1 MPDINQ
7 HHSLFE
13 VLSSV
18 QRMFERY
25 WNKPIWVKAELAKIN
40 FYPHSGHAYPL
51 LVEKKSG
58 KTVAEIRSTVWATTF
73 KRITSK
79 FESVTKKEFS
89 DGIELLLLVEVRYT
103 PNYGL
108 TLNII
113 DVDPTYTLG
122 AMERERQQTIKKLK
136 ADNLFSKNKSVEFSI
151 LPKRV
156 AVISVETSKGF
167 RDFIE
172 TLDNNK
178 NSYKVEYK
186 LFPALLQGD
195 KAIES
200 IRRQL
205 DVIRQQNAS
214 FDVVAIIRGGGG
226 EVGLS
231 CYDSFSLASAVAQF
245 PLPILTGIGHATNLT
260 VVEMIS
266 YENMIT
272 PTALGN
278 FILDK
283 FESFDTRIL
292 NAESSLTYFS
302 EKIIRDEHSTLNG
315 AAVVIDNY
323 VKLLLQKESFLIEKI
338 QSSIQISGGG
348 VLKKQSEL
356 INNLSIDLK
365 YILKEKLQKQNF
377 VLDMMYSK
385 LKTDI
390 LTGLKSKNQ
399 NLENIE
405 GKVKLLNPN
414 NVLKRGY
421 SITRINGKVEVG
433 IDLKP
438 GDVID
443 IETYKANIKSRVEKI
458 LKK

>member
-156 AVISVETSKGF
+156 AVI
-167 RDFIE
+167 R
-172 TLDNNK
+172 
-178 NSYKVEYK
+178 
-186 LFPALLQGD
+186 
-195 KAIES
+195 
-200 IRRQL
+200 
-205 DVIRQQNAS
+205 
-214 FDVVAIIRGGGG
+214 
-226 EVGLS
+226 
-231 CYDSFSLASAVAQF
+231 
-245 PLPILTGIGHATNLT
+245 
-260 VVEMIS
+260 
-266 YENMIT
+266 
-272 PTALGN
+272 
-278 FILDK
+278 
-283 FESFDTRIL
+283 
-292 NAESSLTYFS
+292 
-302 EKIIRDEHSTLNG
+302 
-315 AAVVIDNY
+315 
-323 VKLLLQKESFLIEKI
+323 
-338 QSSIQISGGG
+338 
-348 VLKKQSEL
+348 
-356 INNLSIDLK
+356 
-365 YILKEKLQKQNF
+365 
-377 VLDMMYSK
+377 
-385 LKTDI
+385 
-390 LTGLKSKNQ
+390 
-399 NLENIE
+399 
-405 GKVKLLNPN
+405 
-414 NVLKRGY
+414 
-421 SITRINGKVEVG
+421 
-433 IDLKP
+433 
-438 GDVID
+438 
-443 IETYKANIKSRVEKI
+443 NIKRVS
-458 LKK
+458 